1 MVEVMIEQWKNLD
14 GSVDFLWSIWR
25 DGTRVQMGGA
35 HKTAA
40 DAKAAALAFCESRMR
55 LAPDAVTEL

>member
-1 MVEVMIEQWKNLD
+1 MVEVMIEQWRNLD
-14 GSVDFLWSIWR
+14 GSVDFLWSVWR
-25 DGTRVQMGGA
+25 DGARVQMGGA

-40 DAKAAALAFCESRMR
+40 DAKAAAAAYCGSRLG